1 MATMAQPQASAGQP
15 GASAPSS
22 AQRWRPYQIA
32 FWLACL
38 AVVIAFPLVISD
50 PAYTTVAFFTLVFAA
65 AGSAW
70 NIFCGYTGYIAL
82 GHAVFFGTG
91 CYALTIICAR
101 WHIPGGWQPFEFV
114 PLAGLIAS
122 VVAVPVGLVALRTRR
137 HTFVVITIAIFFI
150 FQLLAENNVFGLTNG
165 MTGAELPIPPWSGYV
180 YNLPFYYVILF
191 ILLLAVATS
200 WFVRHSKYGLELLAI
215 RDDEGRALG
224 LGVHTTT
231 VKLSAFVL
239 SAFFVGMC
247 GAVWAYYVESVFP
260 PFAFDALFDVLVALM
275 AFLGGLGTISGPLL
289 GALLLE
295 PAQQY
300 LTIAVGQS
308 GLNLVVEGLVFL
320 LVILLL
326 PEGIVPAA
334 SRFLVRWATG
344 RNASPVA
351 PGSASGSAGPPGTPD
366 TPEARGP
373 TAASEQASV
382 ATER

>member
-101 WHIPGGWQPFEFV
+101 WHIAGGWAPFEFV
-114 PLAGLIAS
+114 PLAGLIAA
-122 VVAVPVGLVALRTRR
+122 VVAVPVGIVALRTRR

-191 ILLLAVATS
+191 ILLLAVTTS

>member
-1 MATMAQPQASAGQP
+1 MATMAEPQASAGQP

-70 NIFCGYTGYIAL
+70 NIFCGYSGYI
-82 GHAVFFGTG
+82 
-91 CYALTIICAR
+91 
-101 WHIPGGWQPFEFV
+101 
-114 PLAGLIAS
+114 
-122 VVAVPVGLVALRTRR
+122 
-137 HTFVVITIAIFFI
+137 
-150 FQLLAENNVFGLTNG
+150 
-165 MTGAELPIPPWSGYV
+165 
-180 YNLPFYYVILF
+180 
-191 ILLLAVATS
+191 
-200 WFVRHSKYGLELLAI
+200 
-215 RDDEGRALG
+215 ALG